1 MSKEMEDQNKEE
13 RLKRV
18 TDGLVTEIYKLPLFD
33 LGSKG
38 DSRLSEILS
47 PIYDDSLV
55 NKYVQSQFFES
66 AHVYVEKYQNTEI
79 FRSLI
84 LEAFQ
89 RIDFDPKGER
99 IILDI
104 GSGAGNTVFP
114 LLTLC
119 PDSHVIASDLSIDML
134 AFLKLG
140 LKKLIVDQGMTRSCF
155 LLQLNAEDLDFV
167 DGSIDMVV
175 GASVLHHM
183 ISPEKSLGRCAR
195 ILRKG
200 GIAIFFEPFEE
211 GNIVIRAAYNTIL
224 KDSREKALSEKTKNF
239 LQAMIRDYDVRMV
252 RDKSSSRFS
261 GLDDKWLFNKRYFSV
276 LAEKYGYSDCIIF
289 PLRATEHQFLNH
301 ALTTLRLFGGMERDD
316 LPDWAWEIIRQ
327 CDQCF
332 SEQAKEELLIEG
344 GIILKV

>member
-1 MSKEMEDQNKEE
+1 VSKEMDDQSKEE
-13 RLKRV
+13 RLERV
-18 TDGLVTEIYKLPLFD
+18 VDGLVAGIYERPLFD

-38 DSRLSEILS
+38 DSRLSGILS

-55 NKYVQSQFFES
+55 KKYVQSQFFES
-66 AHVYVEKYQNTEI
+66 AHVYIGKYQDTEI

-84 LEAFQ
+84 LTAFQ
-89 RIDFDPKGER
+89 RIDFNPEGER

-119 PDSHVIASDLSIDML
+119 PDSHVIASDLSVDML

-140 LKKLIVDQGMTRSCF
+140 LEKLIIDQGMDRSCF

-183 ISPEKSLGRCAR
+183 ISPEKSLRKCAR
-195 ILRKG
+195 ILKKG
-200 GIAIFFEPFEE
+200 GFAIFFEPFEE
-211 GNIVIRAAYNTIL
+211 GNIITRAAYNAIL
-224 KDSREKALSEKTKNF
+224 KDSRQKALSRKTKDF
-239 LQAMIRDYDVRMV
+239 LEAIIRDYDVRMV
-252 RDKSSSRFS
+252 RDKSSERFS

-289 PLRATEHQFLNH
+289 PLRETEHQFLNH
-301 ALTTLRLFGGMERDD
+301 TLTTLRLFGGMERDD
-316 LPDWAWEIIRQ
+316 LPEWAWEIIQ
-327 CDQCF
+327 QFDQCF

-344 GIILKV
+344 CIILKI